1 MLRARYRMGWD
12 GGEGVVMVIIIG
24 VVEELWFHRP
34 SSGSLKLA
42 RVIARYL
49 PR

>member
-1 MLRARYRMGWD
+1 MGWDGMGWD
-12 GGEGVVMVIIIG
+12 GGVVVVMVMVIS

-34 SSGSLKLA
+34 SSGSLKPV